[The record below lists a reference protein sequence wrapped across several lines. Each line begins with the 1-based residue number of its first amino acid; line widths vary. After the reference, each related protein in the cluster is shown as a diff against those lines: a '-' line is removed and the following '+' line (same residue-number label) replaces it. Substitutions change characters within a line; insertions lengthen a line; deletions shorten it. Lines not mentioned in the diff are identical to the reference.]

1 VLTRG
6 TVPQDDYFSHDRVR
20 TDLLR
25 ERAYNSRWATQPDDV
40 IPLTAADPDFPVAPE
55 IRAAIKEY
63 VDGGV
68 LSYGPSEGLP
78 EFKETVARVMRER
91 KNLPCSTDLI
101 LPTDGAASAMF
112 LIARTYCGP
121 GDEVIIFDPVDFL
134 FGQSVDAAGAR
145 RVCSPVDR
153 ISGEFD
159 LEGLWDLVTPRTRM
173 ICVCNPH
180 NPLGRVMTREEL
192 EVIGQLAVEHD
203 LMIMSDEIWS
213 DIVYPPVEHISL
225 GSIGPDIAERTIS
238 VFGFSKTFGLA
249 GLRIGFL
256 VAPTPQA
263 YERLVEMSRMRMT
276 AAGATTVSQ
285 VGARAA
291 YDACWY
297 WAEAFLDH
305 LEEVRDYAVERLNA
319 MPGLRCPTPEGTY
332 LLFSD
337 ITDLDMSSQEVA
349 DFILKEARVAVVP
362 GLPRWFG
369 PGAEGHIR
377 LCYSTSFQL
386 IREALDRIELALRSL
401 A

>member
-1 VLTRG
+1 ML
-6 TVPQDDYFSHDRVR
+6 QDDLFSHDRVR

-25 ERAYNSRWATQPDDV
+25 DRAYNDRWATQPGDV
-40 IPLTAADPDFPVAPE
+40 IPLTAADPDFPVALE
-55 IRAAIKEY
+55 IRAAMKEY

-68 LSYGPSEGLP
+68 LSYGPPEGLP

-134 FGQSVDAAGAR
+134 FGQSVDAAGAT
-145 RVCSPVDR
+145 RVYSPVDKTT
-153 ISGEFD
+153 GEFD

-192 EVIGQLAVEHD
+192 LTIGQLAVEHD

-213 DIVYPPVEHISL
+213 DIVYPPAQHISL
-225 GSIGPDIAERTIS
+225 GSIDPDIAERTIS

-256 VAPTPQA
+256 VAPTPLA

-276 AAGATTVSQ
+276 AAGAATVSQ
-285 VGARAA
+285 VGAKAA
-291 YDACWY
+291 YDAGWY
-297 WAEAFLDH
+297 WAEAFRGH
-305 LEEVRDYAVERLNA
+305 LEEVRDYAVGRLNA
-319 MPGLRCPTPEGTY
+319 MPGVRCPTPEGTY
-332 LLFSD
+332 VLFPD

-349 DFILKEARVAVVP
+349 DFILREARVAVVP

-377 LCYSTSFQL
+377 LCYSTSLQL

-401 A
+401 V

>member
-1 VLTRG
+1 ML
-6 TVPQDDYFSHDRVR
+6 QDDLFSHDRVR

-25 ERAYNSRWATQPDDV
+25 DRAYNDRWATQPGDV
-40 IPLTAADPDFPVAPE
+40 IPLTAADPDFPVAVE
-55 IRAAIKEY
+55 IRAAMKAY

-68 LSYGPSEGLP
+68 LSYGPPEGLP

-134 FGQSVDAAGAR
+134 FGQSVDAAGAA
-145 RVCSPVDR
+145 RVYSPVDKTT
-153 ISGEFD
+153 GEFD

-192 EVIGQLAVEHD
+192 LTIGQLAVEHD

-213 DIVYPPVEHISL
+213 DIVYPPAEHISL
-225 GSIGPDIAERTIS
+225 GSIDPDIAERTIS
-238 VFGFSKTFGLA
+238 VYGFSKTFGLA

-256 VAPTPQA
+256 VAPTPVV
-263 YERLVEMSRMRMT
+263 YEQLVEMSGMRTT

-285 VGARAA
+285 VGAKAA
-291 YDACWY
+291 YDAGWC

-305 LEEVRDYAVERLNA
+305 LEKVRDYAVGRLNA
-319 MPGLRCPTPEGTY
+319 MPGVRCPTPEGTY
-332 LLFSD
+332 VLFPD
-337 ITDLDMSSQEVA
+337 ITQLDMSSKEVA
-349 DFILKEARVAVVP
+349 DFILREARVAVVP

-377 LCYSTSFQL
+377 LCYSTSLQL